1 MTEFR
6 QTHIIVFV
14 LKIAYVNG
22 YQVGEKVE
30 IPVAEDLLSSYN
42 DFYASNLEFYQ
53 GRIKQHDAVENEAVA
68 AEDAPEEVDSQLEKQ
83 VSGEVQAFT
92 KMWGS
97 LDFASATLVGLDID
111 WDAIQEKIMAEQE
124 KNVLPSQSQL
134 APTAKQLRNVASV
147 LAFSER
153 IITRLHRKAVE
164 KEMIDL
170 MIQGFETL
178 MAQVVNRGI
187 EIPELDGVENKKIM
201 KLKTVDAIIDYA
213 KHLFGLGR

>member
-1 MTEFR
+1 MD
-6 QTHIIVFV
+6 FV

-30 IPVAEDLLSSYN
+30 LPVAESLLSGYN
-42 DFYASNLEFYQ
+42 DFYESNREFYQ
-53 GRIKQHDAVENEAVA
+53 GRTKQHDAVENEVLA
-68 AEDAPEEVDSQLEKQ
+68 ADDEQKEADPQVEKQ
-83 VSGEVQAFT
+83 ADAETQAFI

-111 WDAIQEKIMAEQE
+111 WDSIQEKIMAEQE
-124 KNVLPSQSQL
+124 KNILPSQSQL
-134 APTAKQLRNVASV
+134 ADTAKQLRNVASV
-147 LAFSER
+147 LAYSER

-164 KEMIDL
+164 QEMIDL

-187 EIPELDGVENKKIM
+187 EVPELNGAENKKIM
-201 KLKTVDAIIDYA
+201 KLKTVDAILDYT
-213 KHLFGLGR
+213 KHLFALGR

>member
-1 MTEFR
+1 MKL
-6 QTHIIVFV
+6 V
-14 LKIAYVNG
+14 LKIAFVNG

-30 IPVAEDLLSSYN
+30 IPVAEALLSGYN

-53 GRIKQHDAVENEAVA
+53 GRMKKHDAVENEAVS
-68 AEDAPEEVDSQLEKQ
+68 AEDESTEVDPHFEQQ
-83 VSGEVQAFT
+83 VNSDVQAF
-92 KMWGS
+92 KGLWGS

-111 WDAIQEKIMAEQE
+111 WDAIQEKLMVEQE
-124 KNVLPSQSQL
+124 KHVPPAESQL

-153 IITRLHRKAVE
+153 IVTRLHRKAVD

-170 MIQGFETL
+170 MVKGFETL
-178 MAQVVNRGI
+178 LAQVVNRNI
-187 EIPELDGVENKKIM
+187 QVPELDGAENKKIM

-213 KHLFGLGR
+213 NHLFVLGR

>member
-1 MTEFR
+1 M
-6 QTHIIVFV
+6 

-30 IPVAEDLLSSYN
+30 IPVAEDLLSDYN

-53 GRIKQHDAVENEAVA
+53 GRMKQHDAVENEAVLS
-68 AEDAPEEVDSQLEKQ
+68 EDAQNEVDPQFEKQ
-83 VSGEVQAFT
+83 VNSEAQAFT

-97 LDFASATLVGLDID
+97 LDFATATLVGLDID
-111 WDAIQEKIMAEQE
+111 WDAIQEKLMVEQE
-124 KNVLPSQSQL
+124 KNILPSASQL
-134 APTAKQLRNVASV
+134 AGTAKQLRNVASV

-153 IITRLHRKAVE
+153 IVTRLHHKAVD

-178 MAQVVNRGI
+178 LVQVINRNI
-187 EIPELDGVENKKIM
+187 EVPELDGAENKKIM
-201 KLKTVDAIIDYA
+201 KLKTVDAILDYA
-213 KHLFGLGR
+213 NQLFVLGR

>member
-1 MTEFR
+1 MD
-6 QTHIIVFV
+6 FV

-30 IPVAEDLLSSYN
+30 IPAAEDLLSGYN

-53 GRIKQHDAVENEAVA
+53 GRMKKHDAVENETVTV
-68 AEDAPEEVDSQLEKQ
+68 EDTQTEVDPHFEEK
-83 VSGEVQAFT
+83 VNSEVKAFND
-92 KMWGS
+92 MWGS

-124 KNVLPSQSQL
+124 KNIAPSQSEL
-134 APTAKQLRNVASV
+134 MPLAKQLRNVASV

-153 IITRLHRKAVE
+153 IVTRLHRKAVD
-164 KEMIDL
+164 KSMIDL

-178 MAQVVNRGI
+178 LAQVVNRNI
-187 EIPELDGVENKKIM
+187 EVPELDGAENKKIM
-201 KLKTVDAIIDYA
+201 KLKTVDAILDYA
-213 KHLFGLGR
+213 NHLFVLGR